1 MKSRFYWGVI
11 GGLSLLATIEQAG
24 AAPYA
29 FSLDSIS
36 VTGQFNFVDEFSGNS
51 LSSDWEITDG
61 SVVVAN
67 DFATL
72 SNPGSIFSD
81 SINGVSVIQE
91 DSFFQST
98 FNMQDGGGSFETTT
112 IWQEGAP
119 GLGEMFGLAIVDDPT
134 PGDIQTVEIHVGNLD
149 AKITDALGLPA
160 GPGIFFGAR
169 NDPVVQGTSIPSGT
183 TGPIML
189 RLSFDDSSNLFTG
202 SYNLGGAWV
211 DFSPV
216 SLMPG
221 GAGSFQVGLDG
232 AYVQV
237 VPIPA
242 AVWLFGSGLLGLIG
256 IARRKK
262 S

>member
-1 MKSRFYWGVI
+1 M
-11 GGLSLLATIEQAG
+11 
-24 AAPYA
+24 
-29 FSLDSIS
+29 
-36 VTGQFNFVDEFSGNS
+36 TGQLDFIDEFSGNS
-51 LSSDWEITDG
+51 LSSDWEITEG
-61 SVVVAN
+61 SVVVA
-67 DFATL
+67 DGFATL
-72 SNPGSIFSD
+72 TNPGTVFSD
-81 SINGVSVIQE
+81 SINGVSYIQE
-91 DSFFQST
+91 DSFFQSS
-98 FNMQDGGGSFETTT
+98 FSMQDGGGSFETTAL
-112 IWQEGAP
+112 WQEGAP
-119 GLGEMFGLAIVDDPT
+119 ELGGLFGLSIFDDPT
-134 PGDIQTVEIHVGNLD
+134 PGDRLGVEISVANLD
-149 AKITDALGLPA
+149 DKITDALGLPA
-160 GPGIFFGAR
+160 GPSIIFGTMTAEL
-169 NDPVVQGTSIPSGT
+169 VGTSIPSGT

-189 RLSFDDSSNLFTG
+189 RMSFDDSNNLFTG
-202 SYNLGGAWV
+202 SYNLGSVWV

>member
-1 MKSRFYWGVI
+1 MKSFSHWAAIV
-11 GGLSLLATIEQAG
+11 GLSLFVTIDQAS

-51 LSSDWEITDG
+51 LSSDWEVTEG

-98 FNMQDGGGSFETTT
+98 FSMQDGGGSFETTA

-119 GLGEMFGLAIVDDPT
+119 GLGELFGLSIFDDPT
-134 PGDIQTVEIHVGNLD
+134 PGDRRGVEITVGNFD

-160 GPGIFFGAR
+160 GPGIFFGTTT
-169 NDPVVQGTSIPSGT
+169 DPVVGATSIPSET

-202 SYNLGGAWV
+202 SYNLDGAWV

-221 GAGSFQVGLDG
+221 GTGNFQLGLDG
-232 AYVQV
+232 GYVQV

-242 AVWLFGSGLLGLIG
+242 AFWLFGSGLIGLIG
-256 IARRKK
+256 IARRKA
-262 S
+262 